1 MIKWEKNQPE
11 FLTRNPGKSFSGYNM
26 VIELRKSVR
35 NPDYLPVTV
44 NAINSKD
51 GTVLA
56 GPFSSRII
64 DISSHGACLLMT
76 QIIKDRYHIF
86 HTVQDHASH
95 LLELTIN
102 LPPDLIDYS
111 IIARPVWMDI
121 FRQQE
126 ISAFKL
132 GIEFIENM
140 EGKKMQKLKTSI
152 MKEQEQ
158 RGSWWSRACSA
169 INK

>member
-1 MIKWEKNQPE
+1 
-11 FLTRNPGKSFSGYNM
+11 M

-44 NAINSKD
+44 NAINGVD
-51 GTVLA
+51 GALLA

-64 DISSHGACLLMT
+64 DISSNGACLLMT

-95 LLELTIN
+95 LLKLTIN
-102 LPPDLIDYS
+102 LPPDLIDYA
-111 IIARPVWMDI
+111 IVARPVWMNI

-132 GIEFIENM
+132 GIEFIESL
-140 EGKKMQKLKTSI
+140 EGKKMRDIKTSL
-152 MKEQEQ
+152 MKEQGK
-158 RGSWWSRACSA
+158 RGTWWSRACST
-169 INK
+169 IDKKTSSKK

>member
-1 MIKWEKNQPE
+1 
-11 FLTRNPGKSFSGYNM
+11 M

-35 NPDYLPVTV
+35 HPDYLPVIV
-44 NAINSKD
+44 NAVNSVD
-51 GTVLA
+51 GTLLA

-95 LLELTIN
+95 LLEMTIN
-102 LPPDLIDYS
+102 LPPDLIDYT
-111 IIARPVWMDI
+111 IVARPIWMDI

-132 GIEFIENM
+132 GIEFLENL
-140 EGKKMQKLKTSI
+140 EGEKMQDIRNSL
-152 MKEQEQ
+152 MKDQEK
-158 RGSWWSRACSA
+158 RGTWWSRACSA
-169 INK
+169 IEKKRSGNK

>member
-1 MIKWEKNQPE
+1 
-11 FLTRNPGKSFSGYNM
+11 M

-35 NPDYLPVTV
+35 NPDYLPITV
-44 NAINSKD
+44 NAINGVD
-51 GTVLA
+51 GALLA

-76 QIIKDRYHIF
+76 QVIKDRYHVF

-102 LPPDLIDYS
+102 LPPDLIDYALV
-111 IIARPVWMDI
+111 ARPVWMNV

-132 GIEFIENM
+132 GIEFAESL
-140 EGKKMQKLKTSI
+140 EGEKMRHIKNSL
-152 MKEQEQ
+152 MKEQKT
-158 RGSWWSRACSA
+158 RGNWWARACS
-169 INK
+169 IIGNKSFSNK

>member
-1 MIKWEKNQPE
+1 
-11 FLTRNPGKSFSGYNM
+11 M

-35 NPDYLPVTV
+35 NPDYLPVIV
-44 NAINSKD
+44 NAINSVD
-51 GTVLA
+51 GALLA

-76 QIIKDRYHIF
+76 QIIKDRYHIL
-86 HTVQDHASH
+86 HTVQDHATH

-102 LPPDLIDYS
+102 LPPDLIDYT
-111 IIARPVWMDI
+111 ITARPVWMNI

-132 GIEFIENM
+132 GIEFTENLGG
-140 EGKKMQKLKTSI
+140 EKMRNIKTSL

-158 RGSWWSRACSA
+158 RGTWWSQACSA
-169 INK
+169 IEKKGSGNK

>member
-1 MIKWEKNQPE
+1 
-11 FLTRNPGKSFSGYNM
+11 M
-26 VIELRKSVR
+26 VIDQRKSVR

-44 NAINSKD
+44 NAINSVD
-51 GTVLA
+51 GALLA

-64 DISSHGACLLMT
+64 DISCHGACLLTT

-102 LPPDLIDYS
+102 LPPDLIDYT
-111 IIARPVWMDI
+111 IHARPVWMNV

-132 GIEFIENM
+132 GIEFIESL
-140 EGKKMQKLKTSI
+140 EGKKMRNIETSL
-152 MKEQEQ
+152 MKGQAK
-158 RGSWWSRACSA
+158 RGNWWSRVCST
-169 INK
+169 IDKKTSGKK